1 MAKRD
6 PKETLDAAREL
17 AKQLGSNTSAVEAY
31 LKVQEKVKEIQ
42 DAMVD
47 KVKEQAIANNDQVKA
62 AQQVAD
68 AYQRQQDRQKQLND
82 LTQKYVDKWRDF
94 KEIAQDPRIARGLFL
109 AA

>member
-42 DAMVD
+42 DGK
-47 KVKEQAIANNDQVKA
+47 KVKNSLFFRESK
-62 AQQVAD
+62 
-68 AYQRQQDRQKQLND
+68 KSK
-82 LTQKYVDKWRDF
+82 KYAFCSDTVYYEKII
-94 KEIAQDPRIARGLFL
+94 ELIN
-109 AA
+109 